1 MRLFL
6 LAQSLG
12 RPQQAAEVG
21 HFAQVDDLGAIAPPR
36 RKARPVHLEF
46 GYLKGVGRG
55 HVELDVADE
64 LQWEGN
70 LRHAFRGEIHL
81 GQQVVHRQ
89 IFRREAHAVA
99 DLNFIAANE
108 IVGKGPPA
116 AIGSFR
122 AREKRDA
129 VDGET
134 RTQVKEKG
142 PARLQ
147 HPEFLEAIFAGGL
160 RVAIDERDIR
170 LLEGHVVPHPRLG
183 HLTDEVQGKALG
195 PSSAAGR
202 YYRWD

>member
-1 MRLFL
+1 MRPSCWRKVSVVHSRRLKI
-6 LAQSLG
+6 
-12 RPQQAAEVG
+12 G
-21 HFAQVDDLGAIAPPR
+21 HFAQVDDLGQIAPSR
-36 RKARPVHLEF
+36 RKTRSVHLEL
-46 GYLKGVGRG
+46 GYLKGIGRS

-70 LRHAFRGEIHL
+70 FRHAFRGEIHL

-89 IFRREAHAVA
+89 VCRCEAHAVA

-116 AIGSFR
+116 AIGPFR

-129 VDGET
+129 VDGEA
-134 RTQVKEKG
+134 RAQVKEKG

-160 RVAIDERDIR
+160 HIAIDERGIL

-183 HLTDEVQGKALG
+183 HFIDEVQGESLG
-195 PSSAAGR
+195 PS
-202 YYRWD
+202 